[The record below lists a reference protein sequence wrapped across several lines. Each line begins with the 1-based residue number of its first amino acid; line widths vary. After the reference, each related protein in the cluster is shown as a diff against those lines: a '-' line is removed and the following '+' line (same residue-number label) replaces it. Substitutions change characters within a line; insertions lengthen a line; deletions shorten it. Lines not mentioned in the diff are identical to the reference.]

1 MTAPLSQSTLRRY
14 AQEARA
20 QGVVVTITA
29 KDGTVVQ
36 IAPMDQRADPMDA
49 DFIKWGKK

>member
-1 MTAPLSQSTLRRY
+1 MTAPLSPTTLRRY

-29 KDGTVVQ
+29 KGTGS
-36 IAPMDQRADPMDA
+36 PRNE
-49 DFIKWGKK
+49 